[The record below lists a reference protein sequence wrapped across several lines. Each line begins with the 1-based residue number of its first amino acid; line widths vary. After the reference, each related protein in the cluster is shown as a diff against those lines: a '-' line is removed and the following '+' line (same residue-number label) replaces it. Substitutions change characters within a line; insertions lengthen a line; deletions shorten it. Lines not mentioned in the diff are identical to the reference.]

1 LREPTL
7 AAGFHSLLVVPLV
20 GVEGVLGALAVL
32 RHATGGFSE
41 NTVGLMQ
48 IFADQ
53 SVLAMHNARLFRE
66 VEDKGRQLALA
77 SEHKSQFFAN
87 MSHELRTPLNAVL
100 GYTELLADGLY
111 GDIPE
116 RAKQVLER
124 VQINGTH
131 LLALINDVLDL
142 SKIEAGELS
151 LGLEDYSLRN
161 VVETVVAQAGSLA
174 QAKGLAL
181 VSDIGNDLPKGS
193 GDERRLA
200 QVILNIV
207 SNAIK
212 FTDHGSVT
220 ISASAA
226 NGMFEIAIKDT
237 GSGIAPDDQARIF
250 EAFQQVDNSNT
261 RTKGGTGLGLS
272 ISRRLVEMHGGTIG
286 VESTLGAGSIFY
298 IRLPIRVGE
307 QREAA

>member
-1 LREPTL
+1 
-7 AAGFHSLLVVPLV
+7 
-20 GVEGVLGALAVL
+20 
-32 RHATGGFSE
+32 
-41 NTVGLMQ
+41 MQ

-53 SVLAMHNARLFRE
+53 SVLAMHNARLFKD
-66 VEDKGRQLALA
+66 VEEKGRQLAIA

-111 GDIPE
+111 GEIPE

-151 LGLEDYSLRN
+151 LTVEDYSLRN
-161 VVETVVAQAGSLA
+161 VVDTVLAQAGSLA
-174 QAKGLAL
+174 QGKGLAL
-181 VSDIGNDLPKGS
+181 IADVADDLPKGLA
-193 GDERRLA
+193 DERRLT
-200 QVILNIV
+200 QVVLNIV

-212 FTDHGSVT
+212 FTEQGSVT

-226 NGMFEIAIKDT
+226 NGMFEVAIKDT
-237 GSGIAPDDQARIF
+237 GPGIAPEDQARIF

-261 RTKGGTGLGLS
+261 RKKGGTGLGLS
-272 ISRRLVEMHGGTIG
+272 ISKRLVEMHGGTVG
-286 VESTLGAGSIFY
+286 VESEAGAGSIFFV
-298 IRLPIRVGE
+298 RLPIRVGE